1 MIPCGGVHLEEL
13 ELCENVYLFCC
24 CRSTLGHQR
33 KKFFIC
39 WRRKG
44 IKSVNWKQRLQVNR
58 YSKTPL
64 NEPILF
70 VDLLSTTH
78 VVDQCDQGKQ
88 QTLWLY
94 DLSSCMHC
102 IAVSVL
108 PVFLDMA
115 SLLREQTRV
124 KESLEGALE
133 KQKEG
138 NHSNKFLN
146 VCACHV

>member
-1 MIPCGGVHLEEL
+1 MCKSTDKSLLSTMHINKERNILGVVGELIKFHMLYLIIKTLITTTFLIPCGGVHLEEL
-13 ELCENVYLFCC
+13 ELCENVYFFCC

-88 QTLWLY
+88 QTL
-94 DLSSCMHC
+94 
-102 IAVSVL
+102 
-108 PVFLDMA
+108 
-115 SLLREQTRV
+115 
-124 KESLEGALE
+124 
-133 KQKEG
+133 
-138 NHSNKFLN
+138 
-146 VCACHV
+146 